1 MTSVNTNM
9 AALVAS
15 KNVNE
20 QQKQVD
26 QAMARLSSGKRIN
39 SAADD
44 AAGSAI
50 ATKMEAQVRSLA
62 VAIRNGQ
69 DAISMTQTTEGAL
82 GEIENILQR
91 IRELAVQA
99 GNSTLSQTDR
109 DMIQAEVTSLSAEID
124 NISKDTNFNKVNLLD
139 GSRDSV
145 DFQIGIDGDDGL
157 NVGLINS
164 SSASLGLTGSVGV
177 QTYTS
182 ERITAGNNNGIG
194 IADIKINGENMLTT
208 TVADQT
214 STRTAAASYATAIN
228 LNTKV
233 HGAVANAFNEVS
245 SSAKGAF
252 RMTADFTIGNT
263 DTSVAVGLATSYQG
277 LVDNINEKISGVTA
291 KLNADN
297 TITLS
302 NTTGN
307 EIKITEVGSGTGAS
321 DVGFTVGTYQGFVV
335 LTNLDGSAVVV
346 EAGSTENGYG
356 ATAAGEVGDVENF
369 GFNQTSKDG
378 LSTLSNVVTTNN
390 LLDTHGVRIN
400 DVLIG
405 SSAYDSAASKAAAI
419 NAKTSEHGVTAVAS
433 THLTALLDFTTTMP
447 TSTQF
452 AVNGKL
458 IDISAQTSVVGVVST
473 INGTDGIGD
482 VVASVTDT
490 GRLQLSSASGQNIV
504 IDDDAG
510 TSFVSTAA
518 GGVED
523 MRGTT
528 LTPSGGAFTAFG
540 TLTLSSADGSP
551 IKITDGTD
559 DSSGL
564 ATLGLQGQ
572 SGAKEVGNSG
582 ITVSSL
588 ASATASLSKID
599 SAITKVSGFRA
610 SFGAVEN
617 RIDAAIN
624 NLTTLK
630 VNTSAAQSRIEDA
643 DFAAET
649 SNLTKSQILSQAAT
663 SMLAQANASK
673 QNLLALLQG

>member
-9 AALVAS
+9 AALVAQ
-15 KNVNE
+15 KNVTK
-20 QQKQVD
+20 QQAMVD

-50 ATKMEAQVRSLA
+50 ASKMEAQVRSLE

-69 DAISMTQTTEGAL
+69 DAISMTQTAEGAL

-109 DMIQAEVTSLSAEID
+109 DMIQSEVKALSAEID
-124 NISKDTNFNKVNLLD
+124 NISADTNFNKVKLLD
-139 GSRDSV
+139 GSNSSL

-164 SSASLGLTGSVGV
+164 SSSALGLTGSDGV
-177 QTYTS
+177 ATYTS
-182 ERITAGNNNGIG
+182 ERVTKGDNSG
-194 IADIKINGENMLTT
+194 IAVSDVKINGENMLTAA
-208 TVADQT
+208 VADASALT
-214 STRTAAASYATAIN
+214 TTAATYATAIN
-228 LNTKV
+228 LNTKT

-245 SSAKGAF
+245 SAAKGDFVMSDAF
-252 RMTADFTIGNT
+252 EIGVT
-263 DTSVAVGLATSYQG
+263 GSTVSTGIATSYQG
-277 LVDNINEKISGVTA
+277 LVDNINEKVSGVQA

-297 TITLS
+297 TITLF

-307 EIKITEVGSGTGAS
+307 EIVIADAAGTGAS
-321 DVGFTVGTYQGFVV
+321 DVGFTTGTYQGFVQ

-346 EAGSTENGYG
+346 EAGSKENGYG
-356 ATAAGEVGDVENF
+356 ASAAGEFSDVAAF

-378 LSTLSNVVTTNN
+378 LSIESGVVTTDV
-390 LLDTHGVRIN
+390 LALTDGVKIN
-400 DVLIG
+400 DVQIG
-405 SSAYDSAASKAAAI
+405 ASAYDSAASKAAAI
-419 NAKTSEHGVTAVAS
+419 NLLTSEHGVTATAS
-433 THLTALLDFTTTMP
+433 NSMDVLLDFTVTMP
-447 TSTQF
+447 TATEF

-458 IDISAQTSVVGVVST
+458 INVSAQTSVVGVVTT
-473 INGTDGIGD
+473 INATDGIGD
-482 VVASVTDT
+482 IVASVASD
-490 GRLQLSSASGQNIV
+490 GKLRLSSASGQNI
-504 IDDDAG
+504 AL
-510 TSFVSTAA
+510 TESAATAFVTAT
-518 GGVED
+518 VED
-523 MRGTT
+523 SRGTT
-528 LTPSGGAFTAFG
+528 LTAASNVFTAFG
-540 TLTLSSADGSP
+540 TLNLKSADGSP
-551 IKITDGTD
+551 IKLTDT
-559 DSSGL
+559 STTNAGL
-564 ATLGLQGQ
+564 AKLGLQGQ
-572 SGAKEVGNSG
+572 SEAVEVTNSG
-582 ITVSSL
+582 ITVSDL
-588 ASATASLSKID
+588 ASASASLAKID
-599 SAITKVSGFRA
+599 SAITKVADFRA

-624 NLTTLK
+624 NLTTLR
-630 VNTSAAQSRIEDA
+630 VNVAAQQSRIQDA

>member
-9 AALVAS
+9 AALIAQ
-15 KNVNE
+15 KNVTE
-20 QQKQVD
+20 QKALLD
-26 QAMARLSSGKRIN
+26 QSMARLSSGKRIN

-50 ATKMEAQVRSLA
+50 ASKMEAQVRSLE

-69 DAISMTQTTEGAL
+69 DAISMTQTAEGAL

-109 DMIQAEVTSLSAEID
+109 DMIQSEVKALSTEID
-124 NISKDTNFNKVNLLD
+124 NIAADTNFNKVKLLD
-139 GSRDSV
+139 GSNSSV

-164 SSASLGLTGSVGV
+164 SASALGLTGSDGV
-177 QTYTS
+177 ATYTS
-182 ERITAGNNNGIG
+182 ERVGKTDLSGVAVS
-194 IADIKINGENMLTT
+194 DVKINGENMLTAA
-208 TVADQT
+208 VT
-214 STRTAAASYATAIN
+214 SATNITTAAATYATAIN
-228 LNTKV
+228 LNTKT
-233 HGAVANAFNEVS
+233 HGAVANAFNEVT
-245 SSAKGAF
+245 SSAKGTFVMSDAF
-252 RMTADFTIGNT
+252 EIGVT
-263 DTSVAVGLATSYQG
+263 GATTSTGIATSYQG
-277 LVDNINEKISGVTA
+277 LVDNINEKISGVQA

-297 TITLS
+297 TITLF

-307 EIKITEVGSGTGAS
+307 EIVIADAAGTGAS
-321 DVGFTVGTYQGFVV
+321 DVGFTTGTYQGFIQ
-335 LTNLDGSAVVV
+335 LTNIDGSAVVV
-346 EAGSTENGYG
+346 EAGSKENGYG
-356 ATAAGEVGDVENF
+356 ASAAGEFSDVASF

-378 LSTLSNVVTTNN
+378 LSVESGVVTT
-390 LLDTHGVRIN
+390 
-400 DVLIG
+400 DVLAVTDGVAINGVQIG
-405 SSAYDSAASKAAAI
+405 ASAFDSAASKAAAI
-419 NAKTSEHGVTAVAS
+419 NLKTLEHGVTATAS
-433 THLTALLDFTTTMP
+433 NSMDVLLDFTVTMP
-447 TSTQF
+447 TAAEF

-458 IDISAQTSVVGVVST
+458 INISAQTSVVGVVST
-473 INGTDGIGD
+473 INATDGIGD
-482 VVASVTDT
+482 IVASVASD
-490 GRLQLSSASGQNIV
+490 GKLKLSSASGQNILL
-504 IDDDAG
+504 DEKAA
-510 TSFVSTAA
+510 TAFVTTT
-518 GGVED
+518 VED
-523 MRGTT
+523 IRGAT
-528 LTPSGGAFTAFG
+528 LSVSGTVFTAFG
-540 TLTLSSADGSP
+540 TLNLKSADGSP
-551 IKITDGTD
+551 IKLTDT
-559 DSSGL
+559 STTNAGL
-564 ATLGLQGQ
+564 AKLGLQGQ
-572 SGAKEVGNSG
+572 SVALEVSNSG
-582 ITVSSL
+582 ITVSDL

-599 SAITKVSGFRA
+599 AAITKVSGFRA

>member
-20 QQKQVD
+20 QQKLVD

-50 ATKMEAQVRSLA
+50 ASKMEAQVRSLE
-62 VAIRNGQ
+62 VAIRNGH

-109 DMIQAEVTSLSAEID
+109 DMIQNEVTSLSAEID

-157 NVGLINS
+157 NVGLMNAKS
-164 SSASLGLTGSVGV
+164 SSLGLSGSVGV
-177 QTYTS
+177 QTFTS
-182 ERITAGNNNGIG
+182 ERVTAGNNNGIAVG
-194 IADIKINGENMLTT
+194 DVKINGENMLSAA
-208 TVADQT
+208 VADQT
-214 STRTAAASYATAIN
+214 STRTAAAVYATGIN
-228 LNTKV
+228 LNTKI

-245 SSAKGAF
+245 SAAKGAF

-263 DTSVAVGLATSYQG
+263 TASTAVGLATSYQG

-291 KLNADN
+291 TLNADN

-307 EIKITEVGSGTGAS
+307 EIKITESGGTGAS
-321 DVGFTVGTYQGFVV
+321 DVGFTVGTYQGFVE
-335 LTNLDGSAVVV
+335 LTNIDGSAVVI

-356 ATAAGEVGDVENF
+356 ASAGGEVADIVAF

-378 LSTLSNVVTTNN
+378 LSTLSGVVTTNN
-390 LLDTHGVRIN
+390 LLDTDAVEIN
-400 DVLIG
+400 DVRIG
-405 SSAYDSAASKAAAI
+405 ASAYDSAASKAAAI

-433 THLTALLDFTTTMP
+433 NHLTALLDFTTTMP
-447 TSTQF
+447 TNTQF

-458 IDISAQTSVVGVVST
+458 IDISSQTSVVGVVTT

-482 VVASVTDT
+482 IVASVTST

-504 IDDDAG
+504 IDDDGGKA
-510 TSFVSTAA
+510 FVSTSA

-528 LTPSGGAFTAFG
+528 LSASSGAFTAFG
-540 TLTLSSADGSP
+540 TLSLSSSDGTP
-551 IKITDGTD
+551 IKLTDSAAD
-559 DSSGL
+559 NAGL
-564 ATLGLQGQ
+564 AKLGLQGQ

-582 ITVSSL
+582 IAVSTL
-588 ASATASLSKID
+588 ISATASLSKID
-599 SAITKVSGFRA
+599 AAITKVSGFRA

>member
-9 AALVAS
+9 AALVAA
-15 KNVNE
+15 KNVNK
-20 QQKQVD
+20 QQGLVD

-50 ATKMEAQVRSLA
+50 ASKMEAQVRSLA

-109 DMIQAEVTSLSAEID
+109 DMIQSEVKALSTEID
-124 NISKDTNFNKVNLLD
+124 NIAADTNFNKVKLLD
-139 GSRDSV
+139 GSNSSV

-164 SSASLGLTGSVGV
+164 SASALGLTGSDGV
-177 QTYTS
+177 ATYTS
-182 ERITAGNNNGIG
+182 ERVGKTDLSGVAVS
-194 IADIKINGENMLTT
+194 DVKINGENMLTAA
-208 TVADQT
+208 VT
-214 STRTAAASYATAIN
+214 SATNITTAAATYATAIN
-228 LNTKV
+228 LNTKT
-233 HGAVANAFNEVS
+233 HGAVANAFNEVT
-245 SSAKGAF
+245 SSAKGTFVMSDAF
-252 RMTADFTIGNT
+252 EIGVT
-263 DTSVAVGLATSYQG
+263 GATTSTGIATSYQG
-277 LVDNINEKISGVTA
+277 LVDNINEKISGVQA

-297 TITLS
+297 TITLF

-307 EIKITEVGSGTGAS
+307 EIVIADAAGTGAS
-321 DVGFTVGTYQGFVV
+321 DVGFTTGTYQGFIQ
-335 LTNLDGSAVVV
+335 LTNIDGSAVVV
-346 EAGSTENGYG
+346 EAGSKENGYG
-356 ATAAGEVGDVENF
+356 ASAAGEFSDVASF

-378 LSTLSNVVTTNN
+378 LSVESGVVTT
-390 LLDTHGVRIN
+390 
-400 DVLIG
+400 DVLAVTDGVAINGVQIG
-405 SSAYDSAASKAAAI
+405 ASAFDSAASKAAAI
-419 NAKTSEHGVTAVAS
+419 NLKTSEHGVTATAS
-433 THLTALLDFTTTMP
+433 NSMDVLLDFTVTMP
-447 TSTQF
+447 TAAEF

-458 IDISAQTSVVGVVST
+458 INISAQKSVVGVVTT
-473 INGTDGIGD
+473 INATDGIGD
-482 VVASVTDT
+482 IVASVASDGKLKLTSD
-490 GRLQLSSASGQNIV
+490 SGQNILL
-504 IDDDAG
+504 DEKAA
-510 TSFVSTAA
+510 TAFVTTT
-518 GGVED
+518 VED
-523 MRGTT
+523 IRGAT
-528 LTPSGGAFTAFG
+528 LSVSGTVFTAFG
-540 TLTLSSADGSP
+540 TLNLKSADGSP
-551 IKITDGTD
+551 IKLTDT
-559 DSSGL
+559 STTNAGL
-564 ATLGLQGQ
+564 AKLGLQGQ
-572 SGAKEVGNSG
+572 SVALEVSNSG
-582 ITVSSL
+582 ITVSDL

-599 SAITKVSGFRA
+599 AAITKVSGFRA